1 MRFSRGGSLVA
12 VALLAAAGC
21 VDQAEMDRAMAAK
34 DAEIARLAREQQEGR
49 LALAECREALSDRGE
64 RASALA
70 PLPPY
75 APRTAPVSAPAPVPA
90 PAPAPPAVAP
100 APPAMAPVSPVVLPA
115 PDTGEEP
122 SYRHALAMI
131 QARQPVA
138 ARAALAD
145 FLRRFPQSKLRPNA
159 LFWMAEADFQEEHW
173 EAARRGFLG
182 LAGEFET
189 HQKTADALYKAA
201 LCSLKLN
208 DNMSAI
214 GQLNAVVKRFPKSDA
229 AGFARKKLAE
239 MGK

>member
-1 MRFSRGGSLVA
+1 MRFSHKGSLA
-12 VALLAAAGC
+12 AIAMLAAAGC

-64 RASALA
+64 RAAALA
-70 PLPPY
+70 PLSPY
-75 APRTAPVSAPAPVPA
+75 AATAPA
-90 PAPAPPAVAP
+90 PAPAPAP
-100 APPAMAPVSPVVLPA
+100 AAVPVPA
-115 PDTGEEP
+115 PAAVTPVAIPSGDAGEEP

-131 QARQPVA
+131 QAHQPVA
-138 ARAALAD
+138 ARVEFAD

-173 EAARRGFLG
+173 DTARRGFLG
-182 LAGEFET
+182 LASEFET

-208 DNMSAI
+208 DKSSAI
-214 GQLNAVVKRFPKSDA
+214 GQLNAVVARFPKSDA

-239 MGK
+239 TGK